1 MSDVIAGIILN
12 KETLIFIDFDR
23 PVWKNINFPD
33 NRCVPTLEN
42 FVSDGILGAASKASL
57 ESLGL
62 SAKYIGSDFSKI
74 TSSAELDGARN
85 KIYEHAAIPIEYFHP
100 NNGDLHIEK
109 DLARFSSKVFVTQVS
124 DSEFMRII
132 GPR

>member
-23 PVWKNINFPD
+23 PVWINVKFPS
-33 NRCVPTLEN
+33 NRCVPTLEC
-42 FVSDGILGAASKASL
+42 FVADGILGAASEASL

-62 SAKYIGSDFSKI
+62 STKYIGSDFSNI
-74 TSSAELDGARN
+74 TSSGVLDAARN
-85 KIYEHAAIPIEYFHP
+85 KIYEHTSIPIEYFHP
-100 NNGDLHIEK
+100 NNGDLYIEK
-109 DLARFSSKVFVTQVS
+109 DLAKFSSEITITQIS
-124 DSEFMRII
+124 ESEFSRII

>member
-23 PVWKNINFPD
+23 PVWKNLNSPD
-33 NRCVPTLEN
+33 NRCVPTLEH
-42 FVSDGILGAASKASL
+42 FVADGILGASSKENL

-62 SAKYIGSDFSKI
+62 STKYIGRDFSEI
-74 TSSAELDGARN
+74 TPSEELGAARK
-85 KIYEHAAIPIEYFHP
+85 KIYEHNFLPIEYFHP
-100 NNGDLHIEK
+100 DKGDFNIEK
-109 DLARFSSKVFVTQVS
+109 DLAKFSSKATVTQIS
-124 DSEFMRII
+124 ESEFTKII

>member
-23 PVWKNINFPD
+23 PVWKNVILPS
-33 NRCVPTLEN
+33 NRCVPTLEC
-42 FVSDGILGAASKASL
+42 FVVDGILGAASKENL

-62 SAKYIGSDFSKI
+62 SAKYVGSDFSEI
-74 TSSAELDGARN
+74 ATSAHLETARK
-85 KIYEHAAIPIEYFHP
+85 KIYEHAFIPIEYFHP
-100 NNGDLHIEK
+100 NNGDVHIER
-109 DLARFSSKVFVTQVS
+109 DLAKFSSKVIVTQVPE
-124 DSEFMRII
+124 SEFMRMI